1 MFVSKRFATPLQQY
15 LQTHLEIGPQ
25 ELQSVV
31 VVMTTSVTLT
41 SRKYQQQQPAQQRPQ
56 QQQQHLQQLI
66 IVRFHYQ
73 SCKCKIIPGQTLSL
87 DSHVYLKLSRYNM
100 RTINNEIQ
108 YSQHFV
114 KERSKFL
121 FFNISFLGILFHNH
135 RQCYS
140 SSVYS

>member
-15 LQTHLEIGPQ
+15 LQTHLEIGPK

-31 VVMTTSVTLT
+31 VVMITSVTLT
-41 SRKYQQQQPAQQRPQ
+41 SRKYQQQQPAQQRRQ

-73 SCKCKIIPGQTLSL
+73 RCKCGIIPEQTISL

-108 YSQHFV
+108 YSQYFD
-114 KERSKFL
+114 KERRIFL
-121 FFNISFLGILFHNH
+121 FLIISFLGIF
-135 RQCYS
+135 YS
-140 SSVYS
+140 QSQTMLQ

>member
-1 MFVSKRFATPLQQY
+1 MFVSKRFATPLQRY

-41 SRKYQQQQPAQQRPQ
+41 SRKYQQQQPAQQRR

-73 SCKCKIIPGQTLSL
+73 KCKCGIIPGQTISL

-121 FFNISFLGILFHNH
+121 FFNISFLGILFH